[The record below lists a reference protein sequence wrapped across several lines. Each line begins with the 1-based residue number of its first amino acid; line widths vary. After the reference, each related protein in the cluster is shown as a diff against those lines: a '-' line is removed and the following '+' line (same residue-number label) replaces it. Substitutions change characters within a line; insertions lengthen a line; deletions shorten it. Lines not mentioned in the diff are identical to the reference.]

1 MTLAAAYE
9 MTSGRLWSLVG
20 VAFGVAGLIWVA
32 VKRGRGGVVALVC
45 GAVGIVL
52 GAMVVLMAKGGPGT
66 GYGIVGGYFS
76 LVLGLLAAGAGGMA
90 IRRGARAGAR
100 RAG

>member
-20 VAFGVAGLIWVA
+20 VAFGLGGVLWV
-32 VKRGRGGVVALVC
+32 VVRRGRSGVVALVC
-45 GAVGIVL
+45 GGVGIVL

-76 LVLGLLAAGAGGMA
+76 LVLGVAAAVAGWLA
-90 IRRGARAGAR
+90 IRRGVRAGAR